1 MAVDCWSNT
10 HRNGCGDAADGGIP
24 GVFSRLLLCLKRVAE
39 NQVHG
44 SLRVGGGMND
54 EAVNPYRAWVE
65 LAKCLTCKLQS
76 ACSCGLAS
84 QAGMRTVI

>member
-1 MAVDCWSNT
+1 MFALGHLRKFRRYMDGRLQ
-10 HRNGCGDAADGGIP
+10 HGDVG
-24 GVFSRLLLCLKRVAE
+24 GVFLCLLCEGAAKDGI
-39 NQVHG
+39 HG
-44 SLRVGGGMND
+44 FLCVGGGMND

-76 ACSCGLAS
+76 ACDCGLAF